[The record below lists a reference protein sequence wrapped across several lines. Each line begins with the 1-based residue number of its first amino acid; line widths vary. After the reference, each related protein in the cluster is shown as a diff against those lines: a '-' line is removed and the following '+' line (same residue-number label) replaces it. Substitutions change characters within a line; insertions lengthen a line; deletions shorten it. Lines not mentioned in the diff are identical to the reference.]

1 MLSIEK
7 VKLEDLTKICP
18 NYFYIKY
25 NDNGK
30 TGYNFLWCSFDVH
43 NNITLVDPMDLTK
56 VLTSLAYKVKDN
68 STFAGVTRGLNL
80 PSSIIEEAELMD
92 KALCDAVFDK
102 RKLNGKYKR

>member
-68 STFAGVTRGLNL
+68 STFAGVARGLKDSFQDNC
-80 PSSIIEEAELMD
+80 ELKSNCNIWNKNNCKWIPID
-92 KALCDAVFDK
+92 
-102 RKLNGKYKR
+102 